1 MLSNHIVI
9 LSAVLLAQNQLSYR
23 VRWAPQQ
30 HPRNMDRLN
39 KGELTLHLRSLGE
52 TAPES
57 WGKLELQQRIR
68 ELAEANPTLAVATP
82 GKTPLEIL
90 MSKITKASRKKSHLR
105 TLLEDELQIQVSDC
119 DTIAVMQRKATV
131 AALDSCEPH
140 PNDFVG
146 FGKHSQLTMIETY
159 ERDRDYCKWV
169 VATASEGDACQRLKR
184 FSKWIVKTEEEMMT
198 SGKGPVSVPRPKS
211 RAGKAYSTPPIAQ
224 PSTAMSSSS
233 RELDPRDELM
243 IQMASSLKD
252 LQEEVSQMRAEHP
265 RKITA
270 NKE

>member
-1 MLSNHIVI
+1 
-9 LSAVLLAQNQLSYR
+9 
-23 VRWAPQQ
+23 
-30 HPRNMDRLN
+30 
-39 KGELTLHLRSLGE
+39 
-52 TAPES
+52 
-57 WGKLELQQRIR
+57 
-68 ELAEANPTLAVATP
+68 
-82 GKTPLEIL
+82 
-90 MSKITKASRKKSHLR
+90 
-105 TLLEDELQIQVSDC
+105 
-119 DTIAVMQRKATV
+119 
-131 AALDSCEPH
+131 
-140 PNDFVG
+140 
-146 FGKHSQLTMIETY
+146 MIETY

-243 IQMASSLKD
+243 IQMANNLKD
-252 LQEEVSQMRAEHP
+252 LQEEVSQMRAERP

>member
-90 MSKITKASRKKSHLR
+90 MSKITKASRKKSHLCWR
-105 TLLEDELQIQVSDC
+105 T
-119 DTIAVMQRKATV
+119 
-131 AALDSCEPH
+131 
-140 PNDFVG
+140 NF
-146 FGKHSQLTMIETY
+146 
-159 ERDRDYCKWV
+159 
-169 VATASEGDACQRLKR
+169 
-184 FSKWIVKTEEEMMT
+184 
-198 SGKGPVSVPRPKS
+198 KS
-211 RAGKAYSTPPIAQ
+211 R
-224 PSTAMSSSS
+224 
-233 RELDPRDELM
+233 
-243 IQMASSLKD
+243 
-252 LQEEVSQMRAEHP
+252 
-265 RKITA
+265 
-270 NKE
+270 